1 MSFLMS
7 VTADR
12 DARLAEL
19 SAQAGHLPIAVDAM
33 GGDHAPGE
41 VVAGAR
47 LAAQEKGI
55 PVVLVGRPDELAGV
69 EDMAV
74 LAASEV
80 IAMDADPGVS
90 VRRMKDSSLVRA
102 AETVRDGVASA
113 MVSAG
118 NTGAAMAASLLRMGR
133 IRGIARPAIAIP
145 VPSPGGPPTIMLDAG
160 ANAEC
165 SPEWLVQFGQMGAVY
180 SRLRFGVERP
190 RVGLMSI
197 GEESVKGN
205 GLVKEAHRLMSEP
218 GWLDRVD
225 GEFIGNVEGR
235 DLMTPAV
242 DVVVTDG
249 FTGNVALK
257 TLEGGLTAVIGWLE
271 SLADGNEGVLNAAH
285 TLGGSLDPEAT
296 GGAILLGVRGVSIIS
311 HGSSSAWAI
320 ANAIQTAQDMLR
332 ADVVRALTAQV
343 GSPGLSPRG
352 DSAPRR
358 QRLNCGVVT
367 AEESELQC
375 PPRPTSSRPRC
386 GETRSSPSSGIV
398 WPTSWRWNRRSS
410 ARDSPSPTTS
420 TPIPWRSSRWSRPS
434 RRSSASGRSGS
445 ASRTRT
451 SRTSRRSGTPSTT

>member
-1 MSFLMS
+1 MS
-7 VTADR
+7 VVADR

-19 SAQAGHLPIAVDAM
+19 CARAGHLPIAVDAM

-47 LAAQEKGI
+47 LAAQERGI
-55 PVVLVGRPDELAGV
+55 PVLLVGRPEELAGV
-69 EDMAV
+69 DDLAV

-80 IAMDADPGVS
+80 IAMDADPGAS

-145 VPSPGGPPTIMLDAG
+145 IPSPGGVPTVMLDAG

-218 GWLDRVD
+218 GWLDRVA

-235 DLMTPAV
+235 NLMTPAV

-257 TLEGGLTAVIGWLE
+257 TLEGGLAAVMGWLE
-271 SLADGNEGVLNAAH
+271 SLADGNQGILSAANE
-285 TLGGSLDPEAT
+285 LGGSLDPEAT

-343 GSPGLSPRG
+343 GSG
-352 DSAPRR
+352 SAH
-358 QRLNCGVVT
+358 
-367 AEESELQC
+367 
-375 PPRPTSSRPRC
+375 
-386 GETRSSPSSGIV
+386 
-398 WPTSWRWNRRSS
+398 RRSL
-410 ARDSPSPTTS
+410 
-420 TPIPWRSSRWSRPS
+420 
-434 RRSSASGRSGS
+434 
-445 ASRTRT
+445 
-451 SRTSRRSGTPSTT
+451 